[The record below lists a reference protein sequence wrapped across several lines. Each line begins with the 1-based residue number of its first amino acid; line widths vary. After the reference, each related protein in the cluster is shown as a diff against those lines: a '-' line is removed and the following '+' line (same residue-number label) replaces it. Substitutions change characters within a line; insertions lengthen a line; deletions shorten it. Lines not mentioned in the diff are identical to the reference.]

1 MYQSPCRLFL
11 GYTILTTALL
21 DVTVL
26 IYVVRLD
33 SNWSFGLAKHGNTSL
48 TASQLV
54 TRKTF
59 WTSFYIDLLF
69 FVESNKRGEL
79 TLAGLFLFWYLRWTR
94 RQSVRWLPPRQ
105 STHTCCPRGMFSRWS
120 SRSSQNRLR
129 KGWVALD
136 WGIRHDQSL
145 RWQHRDRRS

>member
-69 FVESNKRGEL
+69 FCRVQQAGRTHLGRSVPFLVFTMDTEAVSAL
-79 TLAGLFLFWYLRWTR
+79 TSSETIYTHMLSARHVFPMILEKLSKSASQRLSSVGLRNSPR
-94 RQSVRWLPPRQ
+94 PKPPMAA
-105 STHTCCPRGMFSRWS
+105 PWS
-120 SRSSQNRLR
+120 
-129 KGWVALD
+129 
-136 WGIRHDQSL
+136 
-145 RWQHRDRRS
+145 